1 MGEPDCQSHPL
12 RVENAMDL
20 LLILLY
26 ARGKNGTDEEPI
38 EGITRLQKLLFL
50 LQQDIGPKQL
60 VKEAKPYQYK
70 PYKMGPYSE
79 QLRNDLE
86 VLESAGIVVTERLDY
101 WLPDDGD
108 GVSEKGAD
116 FDSPTRETKRVESY
130 RFSLSPDLGRKI
142 GKDLWDS
149 LPPKDREELVA
160 FKAFFNSLSL
170 RQLLIFTY
178 EKYPKFTEASTIKK
192 QLGLFCQGEA

>member
-1 MGEPDCQSHPL
+1 MGEPDRQPDPL
-12 RVENAMDL
+12 RVENPMDL
-20 LLILLY
+20 LLVLLY
-26 ARGKNGTDEEPI
+26 ARGKSAKDAEPI

-60 VKEAKPYQYK
+60 VKEAEPYQYK
-70 PYKMGPYSE
+70 PFKMGPYSE
-79 QLRNDLE
+79 QLRRDLE
-86 VLESAGIVVTERLDY
+86 ELESAGIVVTERLDY

-130 RFSLSPDLGRKI
+130 RFSLSPDLGQQI
-142 GKDLWDS
+142 GKELWDT
-149 LPPKDREELVA
+149 LVPKAREELA
-160 FKAFFNSLSL
+160 DFKAFFNSLSL

-178 EKYPKFTEASTIKK
+178 EKYPQYTEASTIKK
-192 QLGLFCQGEA
+192 QLGLF

>member
-1 MGEPDCQSHPL
+1 MGQPDRQSEPL
-12 RVENAMDL
+12 RVESAMDW

-26 ARGKNGTDEEPI
+26 APGKSGMDAEPI

-50 LQQDIGPKQL
+50 LQQGIGPKDL
-60 VKEAKPYQYK
+60 VKEAEAYDYK

-79 QLRNDLE
+79 QLRSGLE
-86 VLESAGIVVTERLDY
+86 ELESAGIVVTERLNY

-108 GVSEKGAD
+108 GVAEEGD
-116 FDSPTRETKRVESY
+116 FDTPIRKTKRVESY
-130 RFSLSPDLGRKI
+130 RFSLSAEPGQQI
-142 GKDLWDS
+142 GKELWGS
-149 LPPKDREELVA
+149 LTEKKREELAA
-160 FKAFFNSLSL
+160 FKVFFNSLSL

-192 QLGLFCQGEA
+192 QLGLF

>member
-1 MGEPDCQSHPL
+1 MRQPDCQPQPL

-20 LLILLY
+20 LLTLLY
-26 ARGKNGTDEEPI
+26 APGKSGKDAEPI

-50 LQQDIGPKQL
+50 LQRDIGPKQL
-60 VKEAKPYQYK
+60 VKEAEAYQYK
-70 PYKMGPYSE
+70 AYKMGPYSE
-79 QLRNDLE
+79 QLRSDLE
-86 VLESAGIVVTERLDY
+86 ELESAAIVVTERLNY

-108 GVSEKGAD
+108 GVPEKSAD
-116 FDSPTRETKRVESY
+116 FDTPTRETKRVESY
-130 RFSLSPDLGRKI
+130 RFSLSADLGQQI

-149 LPPKDREELVA
+149 LAPKVREELAA

-178 EKYPKFTEASTIKK
+178 EKYPEFTEASTIKK
-192 QLGLFCQGEA
+192 QLGLF

>member
-1 MGEPDCQSHPL
+1 MGQPDNRSQPL
-12 RVENAMDL
+12 RVENSMDL
-20 LLILLY
+20 LLALLY
-26 ARGKNGTDEEPI
+26 APGKSGTQGEPI

-50 LQQDIGPKQL
+50 LQQDVGPKRL
-60 VKEAKPYQYK
+60 VKEGEAYRYK
-70 PYKMGPYSE
+70 PYKMGPYSD

-86 VLESAGIVVTERLDY
+86 ELQSAGIVVTKRLDY

-108 GVSEKGAD
+108 GVPDEGAD
-116 FDSPTRETKRVESY
+116 FDAPTRETKRVESY
-130 RFSLSPDLGRKI
+130 RFSLSPDFGQQI
-142 GKDLWDS
+142 AKDLWDS
-149 LPPKDREELVA
+149 LAPKEREELAA

-192 QLGLFCQGEA
+192 QLGLF

>member
-1 MGEPDCQSHPL
+1 MEQPDCQSQPL

-20 LLILLY
+20 LLTLLY
-26 ARGKNGTDEEPI
+26 APGKSGTDAEPI

-50 LQQDIGPKQL
+50 LQQDLGPKQL
-60 VKEAKPYQYK
+60 VKEAEAYRYK
-70 PYKMGPYSE
+70 AYKMGPYSE
-79 QLRNDLE
+79 QLRSDLE
-86 VLESAGIVVTERLDY
+86 ELESAGIVVTERLNY

-108 GVSEKGAD
+108 GVPEKGAD
-116 FDSPTRETKRVESY
+116 FDTPMRETKRVESY
-130 RFSLSPDLGRKI
+130 RFSLSPDLGQKI
-142 GKDLWDS
+142 GKDLWGS
-149 LPPKDREELVA
+149 LAPKEREGLAA

-192 QLGLFCQGEA
+192 QLGLF

>member
-1 MGEPDCQSHPL
+1 MGQPDCQSEPL

-20 LLILLY
+20 LLTLLF
-26 ARGKNGTDEEPI
+26 APGKSGRDAEPI

-60 VKEAKPYQYK
+60 VKEAEAYRYK
-70 PYKMGPYSE
+70 SYKMGPYCE
-79 QLRNDLE
+79 QLRSDLE
-86 VLESAGIVVTERLDY
+86 ELESAGIVVTKRLDY

-108 GVSEKGAD
+108 GVPEKGAD
-116 FDSPTRETKRVESY
+116 FDTPTRETKRVESY
-130 RFSLSPDLGRKI
+130 RFSLSPDLGQQI
-142 GKDLWDS
+142 GKELWDD
-149 LPPKDREELVA
+149 LGRKDREELAA

-178 EKYPKFTEASTIKK
+178 EKYPEFTEASTIKK
-192 QLGLFCQGEA
+192 QLGLF

>member
-1 MGEPDCQSHPL
+1 MGQPDCESESV
-12 RVENAMDL
+12 RVEDAMDL

-26 ARGKNGTDEEPI
+26 ARGKNGTDAEPI

-50 LQQDIGPKQL
+50 LQQGVGPKQL
-60 VKEAKPYQYK
+60 IKEAKAYQYK
-70 PYKMGPYSE
+70 AYKMGPYSE
-79 QLRNDLE
+79 QLRSDLE
-86 VLESAGIVVTERLDY
+86 ELESAGIVVTKRLNY

-108 GVSEKGAD
+108 GVPEKGAD
-116 FDSPTRETKRVESY
+116 FDTPTRETKRIESY
-130 RFSLSPDLGRKI
+130 QFSLSCDLGQKI

-149 LPPKDREELVA
+149 LAPKDREELAA

-192 QLGLFCQGEA
+192 QLGLS